1 MVQIHRLLSIASQ
14 NITKDPATSACLV
27 LDIPLEFVHTK
38 TGGPCSFQRPSAGA
52 LYPLKTLAISSL
64 EFFSFSSF
72 LKYFW
77 RVPQASVSS
86 VALASAD
93 MNLPTLHC
101 AHQEV
106 LLLCSIW
113 QKTTLSFRKLKGQ
126 FSHTQ
131 LSSRANICT
140 PKVFFSIFNFF
151 LISKPTLFLFHDTDD
166 PAALS
171 PWLSASYLGFMYPA
185 GRTWD
190 SSETRTWDSWRLMQL
205 HSLGLPLD

>member
-14 NITKDPATSACLV
+14 NITKDPGTSACLV
-27 LDIPLEFVHTK
+27 LDIPLEFVHIK

-93 MNLPTLHC
+93 TNLPTLHC

-106 LLLCSIW
+106 LLLCSI
-113 QKTTLSFRKLKGQ
+113 
-126 FSHTQ
+126 
-131 LSSRANICT
+131 
-140 PKVFFSIFNFF
+140 
-151 LISKPTLFLFHDTDD
+151 
-166 PAALS
+166 
-171 PWLSASYLGFMYPA
+171 
-185 GRTWD
+185 
-190 SSETRTWDSWRLMQL
+190 
-205 HSLGLPLD
+205 